1 MLCCVVVFLAIKMI
15 NDNEQTN
22 NDNIYRN
29 LYINISN
36 ELVLPI
42 ISIYYSNGFKFK
54 YCNFSKS
61 SQNLCKDGVKE
72 LRLLPD
78 TRGLK

>member
-1 MLCCVVVFLAIKMI
+1 MI
-15 NDNEQTN
+15 QTKQTN
-22 NDNIYRN
+22 AKYIYRN
-29 LYINISN
+29 LYINTSFMTNDSYRVI
-36 ELVLPI
+36 
-42 ISIYYSNGFKFK
+42 IYYVNGFCFK